1 MMGGWGKGWG
11 KGKGGGGSNFT
22 VKHPDSTVWLGG
34 LAPGTTYQQVQEH
47 MKQIGNCRRAEVKNN
62 NTGFAWFSS
71 EQEAQS
77 AIKLLN
83 GSTLNGASIV
93 VDAWTKKETDGSGG
107 PKVWKPQFQK
117 NSWSDGGG
125 WGGKGGMMSLPWGKG
140 GDWGKGGGWGGKGKG
155 GGKGG

>member
-22 VKHPDSTVWLGG
+22 VKHPDSTVWLGS

-47 MKQIGNCRRAEVKNN
+47 MKQVGTCKRAEVKTN
-62 NTGFAWFSS
+62 NTGFAWMSS

-83 GSTLNGASIV
+83 GSTLNGATIV
-93 VDAWTKKETDGSGG
+93 VDTWTKKEGGSGDG
-107 PKVWKPQFQK
+107 KVWKPQFQK
-117 NSWSDGGG
+117 NTWGGS
-125 WGGKGGMMSLPWGKG
+125 WGGKGNMMALPWGGGCGKG
-140 GDWGKGGGWGGKGKG
+140 GDWGR
-155 GGKGG
+155 